1 MSSPRTTQDRGAQVQ
16 QMCLGEAVG
25 CWSQVR
31 PACVRPGCT
40 CCLLGLCPQWGCYT
54 LVAYRKG
61 VPQELQ
67 VCPQAAAAVGQ
78 GLGRSPSLP
87 WRGPLGASSTAAPS
101 APPGFVAESQV
112 PEPRLARS
120 WRLIDLHGCC
130 WASVLVRVRR
140 DAYRCHTLSLPS
152 WGLLAPRPL
161 PCLS

>member
-1 MSSPRTTQDRGAQVQ
+1 MQ

-31 PACVRPGCT
+31 PARVRPGCT

-78 GLGRSPSLP
+78 GLGRSPRLP

-120 WRLIDLHGCC
+120 WRLIDLHGRC

-140 DAYRCHTLSLPS
+140 DAQMPHLVFAFLGTAGTTTTSTPFLKAQVR
-152 WGLLAPRPL
+152 LLVT
-161 PCLS
+161 SVT